1 LLTRTSAGHK
11 TPHLKFRF
19 LEGTEQKMPE
29 TKTIHN
35 PEFVALAKVVF
46 DEVCA
51 KLPPGRNTQSIR
63 AHLAERI
70 LKAAG
75 AGERDPAR
83 LCAHALRGLD
93 ELA

>member
-1 LLTRTSAGHK
+1 LTRTSSGRK

-29 TKTIHN
+29 TNTIHN
-35 PEFVALAKVVF
+35 PEFVALAKSVF

-51 KLPPGRNTQSIR
+51 MLPPGRDTQSIR
-63 AHLAERI
+63 ARLAECI

-75 AGERDPAR
+75 AGERNPAR
-83 LCAHALRGLD
+83 LCAHALRSLD